1 MKLKVFVDARFSD
14 RNLYAGRCRY
24 LAMANIDLLID
35 GTDRRTDRRTDIS
48 PTHRRLPLETASVK
62 NTIKKQ
68 LVIFVLRSS
77 FGCFETCLSSKLC

>member
-1 MKLKVFVDARFSD
+1 MLVSRIAIYTLVAAAIWRWQ
-14 RNLYAGRCRY
+14 
-24 LAMANIDLLID
+24 ILID